1 MQVNH
6 NTETK
11 TEHVIASVLTQEV
24 KQSSR
29 RLEKMRDSLNNYH
42 EKQQNAPKPAKQES
56 KPDKTES
63 NIGGFSEND
72 RRERIILDWAKIH
85 YKDYKSINDFPFH
98 QYAVKPKI
106 TAGVVY
112 LCLKKTL
119 LYQTNGKY

>member
-42 EKQQNAPKPAKQES
+42 EKQRNAPNQ
-56 KPDKTES
+56 
-63 NIGGFSEND
+63 I
-72 RRERIILDWAKIH
+72 
-85 YKDYKSINDFPFH
+85 
-98 QYAVKPKI
+98 KPKAI
-106 TAGVVY
+106 SEDSQKMTVVSTLFLIGQKY
-112 LCLKKTL
+112 TTKTTSQSMTSL
-119 LYQTNGKY
+119 FINTR